1 MTHVN
6 QGKNRKK
13 GNLQSKDDGEGEGEG
28 EGKRGSEKKKRSIM
42 RKNRNNINNLV
53 MPGNKNRQK
62 MLNATLEPAQPHAG
76 SGLSMF

>member
-28 EGKRGSEKKKRSIM
+28 EGKRGSEKKK
-42 RKNRNNINNLV
+42 
-53 MPGNKNRQK
+53 G
-62 MLNATLEPAQPHAG
+62 A
-76 SGLSMF
+76 

>member
-42 RKNRNNINNLV
+42 RKNHNINCVRRHRALC
-53 MPGNKNRQK
+53 Q
-62 MLNATLEPAQPHAG
+62 TE
-76 SGLSMF
+76 F

>member
-1 MTHVN
+1 MSHVN

-42 RKNRNNINNLV
+42 RKNHNTTPPLYRPRIPDLV
-53 MPGNKNRQK
+53 FAMDYC
-62 MLNATLEPAQPHAG
+62 
-76 SGLSMF
+76 SSLSSV

>member
-28 EGKRGSEKKKRSIM
+28 EGKRGLEKKKSSIM
-42 RKNRNNINNLV
+42 RKNCNTTPPFTVQGFQTWCL
-53 MPGNKNRQK
+53 Q
-62 MLNATLEPAQPHAG
+62 
-76 SGLSMF
+76 